1 MPRNGLVSISR
12 TQNDSPIIS
21 ANKLPGIQWGL
32 IFSGTVLFAL
42 LIVWLS
48 GMLLIS
54 FKRTVEEIDRL
65 NARLQPLTSF
75 ILPGGSPASAWCHHA
90 RTVCRRAER
99 LGGVLITKI
108 PAGMECKPHVDGGWH
123 AGHYEKYG
131 IQIASA
137 PGQRFCF
144 EGESLETRPGDVFW
158 FDNSHTHWV
167 TNDTEHDRITLIV
180 TLKRGG

>member
-1 MPRNGLVSISR
+1 MKIAKVREGMNVAPLLWALQGQPELWDQTPDRTEQVGSPHFGLSDIYIRYGENPLDREVHESVWYPAA
-12 TQNDSPIIS
+12 D
-21 ANKLPGIQWGL
+21 KLPVRDL
-32 IFSGTVLFAL
+32 IFDL
-42 LIVWLS
+42 
-48 GMLLIS
+48 M
-54 FKRTVEEIDRL
+54 
-65 NARLQPLTSF
+65 
-75 ILPGGSPASAWCHHA
+75 AS
-90 RTVCRRAER
+90 VRAER

-123 AGHYEKYG
+123 AGYYEKYG

-144 EGESLETRPGDVFW
+144 EGESLETKPGEVFW
-158 FDNSHTHWV
+158 FDNAHTHWV